1 MRKLR
6 KDCVDRTGEKWLTN
20 EGYWVTIVE
29 SYNKKNCTLQF
40 ENGLTI
46 KNREYPQIKRGGIKN
61 PYHPSVCGIGYFG
74 VGKYKAIERGKKTIV
89 YYRWICMIG
98 RCYDEKTKEAHPTY
112 KDCVVDSRWHN
123 FQVFAEWFED
133 NFLPHMDSYWQL
145 DKDIL
150 FKGNKIYSPETCC
163 FVPQEIN
170 KQLIGVNSERP
181 IPTGVYKNSLKWVA
195 TLGTGKRSKEL
206 GRYKTMEEASEVYI
220 KAKEDRL
227 KNLANKWKDF
237 LRPDVYDRLL
247 EIKF

>member
-1 MRKLR
+1 MKDRIGEEFISKEGCLMRIIRHRGTKYYDIEFVGFSYIR
-6 KDCVDRTGEKWLTN
+6 ENIQIYQIESGCV
-20 EGYWVTIVE
+20 
-29 SYNKKNCTLQF
+29 
-40 ENGLTI
+40 
-46 KNREYPQIKRGGIKN
+46 KN
-61 PYHPSVCGIGYFG
+61 PYYPSVFG
-74 VGKYKAIERGKKTIV
+74 VGYIGVGDYKVSKDKKVGTNYKRWQAVIERGYCPLYK
-89 YYRWICMIG
+89 
-98 RCYDEKTKEAHPTY
+98 EKHQSY
-112 KDCVVDSRWHN
+112 KDVTVCEEWHN
-123 FQVFAEWFED
+123 FQNFAKWFEENYNCFNTGRWD
-133 NFLPHMDSYWQL
+133 L

-150 FKGNKIYSPETCC
+150 IKGNKVYSPDTCC